1 LTAFEVIAFKL
12 SPYVDSADSRWVIEE
27 KCRKSSQTTNAFV
40 RPKSRCG
47 APWDFDKGHRRRR
60 GFRAIR
66 RTIKSASSLAM
77 VMCGLSD

>member
-1 LTAFEVIAFKL
+1 
-12 SPYVDSADSRWVIEE
+12 VIEE

-40 RPKSRCG
+40 QPKSRCG

-77 VMCGLSD
+77 VMCSGAAMTDRDAV